1 MKSSSL
7 FVGVVV
13 GIYLAQNYDLP
24 NIKNIIT
31 HGIEFLKDWESS
43 NRKN

>member
-13 GIYLAQNYDLP
+13 GIYIAQNYDLP
-24 NIKNIIT
+24 DIKNIISQ
-31 HGIEFLKDWESS
+31 GIEFLKDWESS